1 MAKVLVADDEPDFL
15 KAITIRLKAAG
26 HEVQC
31 VEDGQALLE
40 ACAEDKP
47 DVIVLD
53 VMMPN
58 LDGFKLL
65 EMINQKGIETPVIF
79 MTAQPDEEKEIKG
92 FELGAADYLKKPI
105 QKDILLSRVKGV
117 LDKFSKR
124 EAQRP

>member
-15 KAITIRLKAAG
+15 TAITIRLKAAG

-40 ACAEDKP
+40 ACAENKP

-58 LDGFKLL
+58 LDGF
-65 EMINQKGIETPVIF
+65 
-79 MTAQPDEEKEIKG
+79 
-92 FELGAADYLKKPI
+92 AACRQLKSDDAT
-105 QKDILLSRVKGV
+105 KDIPTIFLTAGAFDLSEAIDDLAPAEDFLLKTVDGSAIVERIAELLK
-117 LDKFSKR
+117 S
-124 EAQRP
+124 